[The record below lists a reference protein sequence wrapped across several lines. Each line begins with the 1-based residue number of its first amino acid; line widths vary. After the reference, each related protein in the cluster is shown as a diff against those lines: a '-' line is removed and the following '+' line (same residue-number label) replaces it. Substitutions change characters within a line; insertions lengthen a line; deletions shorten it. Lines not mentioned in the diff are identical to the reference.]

1 MKISRLFKCGL
12 GIACAFLYFGGEAQ
26 SIQPHKINIIDF
38 NLVIQNNK
46 VNINWSTDNKTATN
60 YFEVEK
66 SQDGKNFK
74 TVAYILGAD
83 PAKTGCDC
91 YGCIDVVGKTKNEFY
106 YRLKHVDTDGNVE
119 ISETRTLA
127 FK

>member
-1 MKISRLFKCGL
+1 MKINRLLKCGL
-12 GIACAFLYFGGEAQ
+12 GLFCVFFYFGSKAQ
-26 SIQPHKINIIDF
+26 SSQPNKVNIIDF
-38 NLVIQNNK
+38 GVVIQKDK

-66 SQDGKNFK
+66 SSDGKIFR

-83 PAKTGCDC
+83 PTKTGCDC
-91 YGCIDVVGKTKNEFY
+91 YGCIDVVGKTKKEFY

>member
-1 MKISRLFKCGL
+1 MKINILLKCGL
-12 GIACAFLYFGGEAQ
+12 GIVGAFLYFGSNAQ
-26 SIQPHKINIIDF
+26 SSQSNKINIIDF
-38 NLVIQNNK
+38 GVVIQKDK
-46 VNINWSTDNKTATN
+46 VNINWATANKTATN

-66 SQDGKNFK
+66 SSDGKNFK

-83 PAKTGCDC
+83 PTKTGCDC
-91 YGCIDVVGKTKNEFY
+91 YGCIDVVGKTKKEFY
-106 YRLKHVDTDGNVE
+106 YRLKHVDTNGNVE

>member
-1 MKISRLFKCGL
+1 MKVNILLKCGL
-12 GIACAFLYFGGEAQ
+12 VFIGVFLYFGSQGQ
-26 SIQPHKINIIDF
+26 SVQPHKINIIDF
-38 NLVIQNNK
+38 GVMAQKDK
-46 VNINWSTDNKTATN
+46 VSINWSTDNKTETN

-66 SQDGKNFK
+66 SSDGKNFR

-83 PAKTGCDC
+83 PTKKDCDC
-91 YGCIDVVGKTKNEFY
+91 YGCIDVVGKTKQEFY
-106 YRLKHVDTDGNVE
+106 YRLKHVDIDGNVE

>member
-1 MKISRLFKCGL
+1 MKINILSKCIL
-12 GIACAFLYFGGEAQ
+12 GVFCVFLYFGSNAQ
-26 SIQPHKINIIDF
+26 STPPNKINIIDF
-38 NLVIQNNK
+38 GVVVQKDK

-66 SQDGKNFK
+66 SSDGKIFK

-83 PAKTGCDC
+83 PTKTGCDC
-91 YGCIDVVGKTKNEFY
+91 YGCIDIVSKTKKEFY

>member
-1 MKISRLFKCGL
+1 MKISRLLKCVL
-12 GIACAFLYFGGEAQ
+12 GIVCAILYFGVHAQ
-26 SIQPHKINIIDF
+26 STPPPKINIIDF
-38 NLVIQNNK
+38 NLVIQKDK

-83 PAKTGCDC
+83 PAKTGCEC
-91 YGCIDVVGKTKNEFY
+91 YGCIDVVGKTKNEWDD
-106 YRLKHVDTDGNVE
+106 RGKHGDTEGNIE
-119 ISETRTLA
+119 ISETPTLA